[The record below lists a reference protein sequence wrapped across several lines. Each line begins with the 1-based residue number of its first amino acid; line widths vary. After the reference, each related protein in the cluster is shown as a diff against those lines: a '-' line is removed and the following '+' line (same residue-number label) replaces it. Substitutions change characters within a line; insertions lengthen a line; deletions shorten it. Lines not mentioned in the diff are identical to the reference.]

1 MEPMNPRP
9 PDVTRVTVDR
19 PAMRLDLTFDD
30 GTDGSIDLMSLRLHC
45 PCATCR
51 ALRQRGSAVWPAAG
65 AVEAQLGLRS
75 AELVGAWGLGVT
87 WDDGH
92 STGIYPF
99 ESLHEWLRTG
109 EPPALPD
116 SGLGA

>member
-1 MEPMNPRP
+1 
-9 PDVTRVTVDR
+9 
-19 PAMRLDLTFDD
+19 MRLDLAFDD
-30 GTDGSIDLMSLRLHC
+30 GTAGSIELVALRLHC

-51 ALRQRGSAVWPAAG
+51 ALRQQGREVWPSPG
-65 AVEAQLGLRS
+65 ADGRRLGLRD
-75 AELVGAWGLGVT
+75 AALIGAWGLGVT

-99 ESLHEWLRTG
+99 ESLHEWVRTG
-109 EPPALPD
+109 APPALPD

>member
-1 MEPMNPRP
+1 
-9 PDVTRVTVDR
+9 
-19 PAMRLDLTFDD
+19 MRLDLEFDD
-30 GTDGSIDLMSLRLHC
+30 GASGSIDLVDLRLHC

-51 ALRQRGSAVWPAAG
+51 SLRQRGQDVWPGPGQSDRRLA
-65 AVEAQLGLRS
+65 LTD

-87 WDDGH
+87 WEDGH

-99 ESLHEWLRTG
+99 EALHEWVRTG
-109 EPPALPD
+109 QAPMLPD